1 MKSKKIIALG
11 LVAAMTIAM
20 VTAKSNH
27 PSRPHSDDIAA
38 IIVDNPNC
46 VA

>member
-20 VTAKSNH
+20 VTGCIKRVKYYSEH
-27 PSRPHSDDIAA
+27 
-38 IIVDNPNC
+38 
-46 VA
+46 

>member
-20 VTAKSNH
+20 VTGCGGRNLKVVTKQLH
-27 PSRPHSDDIAA
+27 LR
-38 IIVDNPNC
+38 VKQMKW
-46 VA
+46 